1 MSGTSGRRR
10 RKPASSAVGED
21 GRKHVNLALQ
31 GGGSHGA
38 YTWGVLDALLE
49 DGRIGFEAITGASAG
64 AINAVLLAEG
74 WRRGLAE
81 GADPCQT
88 ARERL
93 TAFWTA
99 LGTQPNPFSLVS
111 HWHGATAM
119 LPGGAINPMAQSLS
133 LWLDIVSR
141 VWSPYQLNPWNINP
155 LRVALS
161 RHVDFDALRA
171 AAPMKLF
178 LCATN
183 VRTGRVRI
191 FRESELQ
198 LEMPLASA
206 CLPFVFQAVEIAHE
220 HGTEAY
226 WDGGYLGNPA
236 LWPLFY
242 GTTSSDLL
250 LVQINPLAR
259 AEVPDTAP
267 EIAERVSEISFNAS
281 LLHEMRAIEFVQR
294 LLAEKKLDPGRYRRV
309 FLHRIASETQMAA
322 FGASS
327 KYDTSAPFLRRLFD
341 LGRAAGHDWLERH
354 YHYVGH
360 AGTVRIAEQYL

>member
-1 MSGTSGRRR
+1 M
-10 RKPASSAVGED
+10 
-21 GRKHVNLALQ
+21 
-31 GGGSHGA
+31 
-38 YTWGVLDALLE
+38 
-49 DGRIGFEAITGASAG
+49 
-64 AINAVLLAEG
+64 
-74 WRRGLAE
+74 
-81 GADPCQT
+81 
-88 ARERL
+88 
-93 TAFWTA
+93 
-99 LGTQPNPFSLVS
+99 
-111 HWHGATAM
+111 
-119 LPGGAINPMAQSLS
+119 
-133 LWLDIVSR
+133 SR

-155 LRVALS
+155 LRTTLA

-171 AAPMKLF
+171 GPPMKLF

-191 FRESELQ
+191 FRENELK
-198 LEMPLASA
+198 LDMPLASA
-206 CLPFVFQAVEIAHE
+206 CLPFVFHAVEIAHD

-294 LLAEKKLDPGRYRRV
+294 LLAEHKLDPGRYRRV
-309 FLHRIASETQMAA
+309 FLHRVASETEMSA
-322 FGASS
+322 FGVSS
-327 KYDTSAPFLRRLFD
+327 KYDTSAAFLRRLFD
-341 LGRAAGHDWLERH
+341 LGRAAGRDWLEQNFE
-354 YHYVGH
+354 YVGH
-360 AGTVRIAEQYL
+360 AGTVRIAEKYL